1 LKAIHDRAHALAT
14 GLAAIREQYHLPQ
27 AFPPAVLEEAER
39 AAKRTF
45 PTHRDRSDQPFVT
58 LDPTS
63 STDLDQAFAI
73 EPSGSDILLHY
84 AIADVA
90 SFVDPGGTIDR
101 EAWARGETVYLP
113 DGKVGLYPPILSEG
127 VASLLPDGPRP
138 AVLFTVR
145 IDPAGAV
152 KLDAVERAIVKS
164 RAKLGYAT
172 VTPEQLPGEF
182 FELARR
188 IAANE
193 ASRGASRVDP
203 PQQEVVELPDG
214 SFALQFR
221 TVSEAEIANAALSL
235 AANMAIAD
243 TLYAHHTGLFRVMPD
258 PDKRARRRVAES
270 AKALGIDWPKEES
283 LQDLQR
289 RLNPNDKA
297 QAALMLAIRRS
308 GAHAAYEAYKDG
320 ERPWHWAMAATYV
333 HATAPLRR
341 LADRY
346 VIEAAHAVA
355 NGRSVPEYAN
365 KAFQELPA
373 AMAKA
378 DAKAAQVGA
387 AAVELAEA
395 VELQSR
401 VGQTFDGQV
410 TDIDQRGARVQL
422 CGEAIII
429 RVSLNAPAI
438 GDRLRLK
445 LVASDP
451 AQRRTQFVL
460 A

>member
-1 LKAIHDRAHALAT
+1 MKAIHDRAHALAT

-127 VASLLPDGPRP
+127 SASLLPDGPRP
-138 AVLFTVR
+138 AVVFTVR

-152 KLDAVERAIVKS
+152 KLDAVQRALIRS

-203 PQQEVVELPDG
+203 PQQEVVELP
-214 SFALQFR
+214 ALDL
-221 TVSEAEIANAALSL
+221 I
-235 AANMAIAD
+235 
-243 TLYAHHTGLFRVMPD
+243 HHLIT
-258 PDKRARRRVAES
+258 
-270 AKALGIDWPKEES
+270 
-283 LQDLQR
+283 
-289 RLNPNDKA
+289 
-297 QAALMLAIRRS
+297 
-308 GAHAAYEAYKDG
+308 
-320 ERPWHWAMAATYV
+320 
-333 HATAPLRR
+333 
-341 LADRY
+341 
-346 VIEAAHAVA
+346 
-355 NGRSVPEYAN
+355 
-365 KAFQELPA
+365 
-373 AMAKA
+373 
-378 DAKAAQVGA
+378 
-387 AAVELAEA
+387 
-395 VELQSR
+395 
-401 VGQTFDGQV
+401 
-410 TDIDQRGARVQL
+410 
-422 CGEAIII
+422 
-429 RVSLNAPAI
+429 
-438 GDRLRLK
+438 
-445 LVASDP
+445 
-451 AQRRTQFVL
+451 
-460 A
+460 